1 MKKENKSRLL
11 FIISMAIF
19 GTIGLFVKNIPLP
32 SAEIALYRAIFAT
45 ILIGLFLLI
54 SRQRIELGK
63 IKKEL
68 PLLILSGVAMGF
80 NWILLFEAYKYTTV
94 SAATLSYYF
103 APVIVT
109 IACPILFREK
119 MTPKQIICFAAST
132 LGIVLITGIGDMSL
146 GNNHFL
152 GILFGL
158 GAAVF
163 YAMVVLINKLIKN
176 TEPVGRTLLQFV
188 AAIIILLPYVLLT
201 DGVHITELRVGGWI
215 NLLIV
220 GLIHTGLA
228 YCMYFSAV
236 GNLEGQSVA
245 VLGYIDPLV
254 AVLVS
259 VTLLGERMSV
269 WQAIGGLMI
278 LGFTLM
284 NEIRI
289 KRRGHDEEGI

>member
-1 MKKENKSRLL
+1 MKKEINSRLL
-11 FIISMAIF
+11 MALAMAVF
-19 GTIGLFVKNIPLP
+19 GTVGVFVRGIPLP
-32 SAEIALYRAIFAT
+32 SGEIALWRA
-45 ILIGLFLLI
+45 LLA
-54 SRQRIELGK
+54 
-63 IKKEL
+63 
-68 PLLILSGVAMGF
+68 VAMIGILLVLRGEKIDF
-80 NWILLFEAYKYTTV
+80 RSLGREAVLLFASGAALGINWMLLFEAYKRTTV
-94 SAATLSYYF
+94 SLATLSYYF

-109 IACPILFREK
+109 ILCPLVFKERLTK
-119 MTPKQIICFAAST
+119 KQIFCFAGST
-132 LGIVLITGIGDMSL
+132 LGLVLITGVGGSGDDL
-146 GNNHFL
+146 L

-176 TEPVGRTLLQFV
+176 IEPVGRTLLQFA

-215 NLLIV
+215 NLIIV
-220 GLIHTGLA
+220 GLVHTGLA

-245 VLGYIDPLV
+245 VLSYIDPLV

-289 KRRGHDEEGI
+289 KRRRHDEEGI